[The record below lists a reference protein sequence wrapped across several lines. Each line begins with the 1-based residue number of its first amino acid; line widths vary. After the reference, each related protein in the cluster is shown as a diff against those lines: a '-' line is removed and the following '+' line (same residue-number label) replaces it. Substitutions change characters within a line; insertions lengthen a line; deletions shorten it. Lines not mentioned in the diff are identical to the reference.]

1 MAENAGGAEGET
13 RQANAA
19 LRPAAKRLY
28 RKLHSLRW
36 GRSQFP
42 VRMPTEVYLKIF
54 LGAIV
59 VLLLGCIPS
68 FAVLG
73 QYENSVSTDQQR
85 MRAEL
90 HETARQGYSV
100 KELGTAD
107 GRIVREYVSPA
118 GLVFGVAWQGPTMP
132 NLQQLLGSYFE
143 QLKQAPRS
151 RRQRGAPLVVRG
163 KNFVLVSGGHMRSF
177 HGAAYVPD
185 LLPSGIP
192 AEVVR

>member
-1 MAENAGGAEGET
+1 VAENAGGTEGET
-13 RQANAA
+13 RQANAKLGLTAKA
-19 LRPAAKRLY
+19 LYCEHNSELGPGNGPSGKCQ
-28 RKLHSLRW
+28 W
-36 GRSQFP
+36 RS
-42 VRMPTEVYLKIF
+42 MKIF
-54 LGAIV
+54 PGAIV

-73 QYENSVSTDQQR
+73 QYENSVTTDQKS
-85 MRAEL
+85 MRAQL

-107 GRIVREYVSPA
+107 GRTVREFVSPA

-132 NLQQLLGSYFE
+132 NLQELLGSYFE
-143 QLKQAPRS
+143 QLKQAPRA

-177 HGAAYVPD
+177 HGAAYVPN
-185 LLPSGIP
+185 LLPSGIM

>member
-1 MAENAGGAEGET
+1 
-13 RQANAA
+13 
-19 LRPAAKRLY
+19 
-28 RKLHSLRW
+28 
-36 GRSQFP
+36 
-42 VRMPTEVYLKIF
+42 MPTEVYLKIY

-59 VLLLGCIPS
+59 VLLLGCIPG

-73 QYENSVSTDQQR
+73 QYENSVTTDQQR
-85 MRAEL
+85 MRAQL

-107 GRIVREYVSPA
+107 GRTVREYVSPA

-143 QLKQAPRS
+143 QLNQAPRP

-177 HGAAYVPD
+177 HGAAYVPS